1 MSIVE
6 RILSQVTNQVTVL
19 LYYILIQGEI
29 IINIVTHNK
38 NILVMLKITLYKPR
52 DFKLYSIF
60 SPYLNRK

>member
-6 RILSQVTNQVTVL
+6 PILSQVTNQVTVL